1 MLNYMKTSI
10 ERVSDFIYLVNHI
23 DVTQWDEVGQ
33 RDD

>member
-10 ERVSDFIYLVNHI
+10 KRVSDFIYLVNHI
-23 DVTQWDEVGQ
+23 DVTQWDEVSQ